1 MRTLKLTL
9 PRVLQL
15 PPLSSWEKTLL
26 CEYLSTDRMDPGLRE
41 RMQEEV
47 ARRSSRFIRIRLP
60 EGRVAREDRRV
71 WRMLIR
77 GPFGGWE
84 RKGKRIRRKWD
95 PAARRARLRFGLLV
109 EFRRPLKAT
118 VVYEDDLLHWWIL
131 RLLATRE
138 IRKFF
143 ECWYCGRISW
153 RERSSARFCNDRCRM
168 RYHLA
173 ERNRGRL
180 LRLPKGP
187 RKVTYWKM
195 RRKGAQIGLI
205 DMPIA
210 RRSRQ
215 AVRRRLR
222 SRQT

>member
-1 MRTLKLTL
+1 MRALKLKL
-9 PRVLQL
+9 QRVLQV
-15 PPLSSWEKTLL
+15 PPLSSSEKTLL
-26 CEYLSTDRMDPGLRE
+26 CEYLSKERIDPGLRE

-47 ARRSSRFIRIRLP
+47 ARWSSRFIRIRLP
-60 EGRVAREDRRV
+60 DGKVAKEDRRV

-109 EFRRPLKAT
+109 EFRRLLKAT

-143 ECWYCGRISW
+143 ECWYCGGITW
-153 RERSSARFCNDRCRM
+153 RERSSAMFCNDRCRM

-173 ERNRGRL
+173 LRNQARL
-180 LRLPKGP
+180 RQLPKGP
-187 RKVTYWKM
+187 QKVAYWNARK
-195 RRKGAQIGLI
+195 KGVEVGLI

-210 RRSRQ
+210 RRSWE
-215 AVRRRLR
+215 AGRRRR
-222 SRQT
+222 AQA